1 MVNKNNDRISLRRR
15 TNHYVKR
22 AKLKQ
27 QKEHELASILDCT
40 HQGQI
45 NKDFSNEINKDK
57 MLEELK
63 TYNVV
68 TRTQQSF
75 NNEQPNRNNLCLIC

>member
-1 MVNKNNDRISLRRR
+1 MKIKNNERTSLRRR
-15 TNHYVKR
+15 TNHLVKR

-27 QKEHELASILDCT
+27 QKQEELDSILECT

-45 NKDFSNEINKDK
+45 NKDFTPEINKDK

-75 NNEQPNRNNLCLIC
+75 KNEQPTTNNICIIC